1 MGRRP
6 LTVFIYTDYSS
17 LSLDTDVIAER
28 LNGLGIPTVMR
39 GDLFQFL
46 GNSEE
51 SRRIAALIARSRVA
65 DIGEPLDALLP
76 ESPADTDSE
85 LRKMS
90 GRESIRGEFYDGL
103 WLQRI
108 LHRALADRVPG
119 EINGASSHMV
129 FTGRLFGTY
138 GERRY
143 HARVVLTGSPALI
156 STSGLVEAPA
166 RPGEYYFIK
175 GGLLRSGG
183 DVSELDR
190 MYKGRY
196 VEYDDPRTS
205 SIMCSY
211 ALQAVR
217 YELTGNEFCGNSG
230 CCLYNSH
237 WQEEVLR
244 IQYEGSMC
252 EKCAGEFKE
261 FLGKDK

>member
-1 MGRRP
+1 MERP
-6 LTVFIYTDYSS
+6 PTVFIYTDYSS

-28 LNGLGIPTVMR
+28 LNGLGIQTVKR
-39 GDLFQFL
+39 GGLFQFL
-46 GNSEE
+46 GNSEA
-51 SRRIAALIARSRVA
+51 SRRVAGLLARARVA
-65 DIGEPLDALLP
+65 DIVEPLDALRP

-85 LRKMS
+85 LRKMT
-90 GRESIRGEFYDGL
+90 GRESVRGEFYDGL

-108 LHRALADRVPG
+108 LHRALADKAAG
-119 EINGASSHMV
+119 ESGGINIDMV

-143 HARVVLTGSPALI
+143 HARVILAGSPALI

-190 MYKGRY
+190 MYRGRY
-196 VEYDDPRTS
+196 VEYDDPKTS

-217 YELTGNEFCGNSG
+217 YELTGNEFCGDAG

-244 IQYEGSMC
+244 IQYEGNMC
-252 EKCAGEFKE
+252 EKCVEEFKE
-261 FLGKDK
+261 FLGKDR